1 MISHGLYLS
10 FGESLLKH
18 HSPSAEVV
26 SSMPLDLL
34 FIETDD
40 KQIDVR
46 ELYQRVATLR
56 DLGMEILKN
65 DIYQRFCKIF
75 GYAGT

>member
-1 MISHGLYLS
+1 M
-10 FGESLLKH
+10 
-18 HSPSAEVV
+18 V

-56 DLGMEILKN
+56 DLEMEILKN